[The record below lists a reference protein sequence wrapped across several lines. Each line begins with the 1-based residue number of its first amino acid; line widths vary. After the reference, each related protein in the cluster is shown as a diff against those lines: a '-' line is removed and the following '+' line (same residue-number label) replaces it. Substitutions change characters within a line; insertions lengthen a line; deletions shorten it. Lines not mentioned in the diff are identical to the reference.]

1 MNEIVWIGGIA
12 LIVGAVLTFLVMQ
25 LLIVR
30 KKGVSLHELEE
41 KYIQKALYE
50 QLRQDIIQKDTILQS
65 QYTAIATYQS
75 DYKNLQ
81 ERFETYRKEL
91 EDMQAKFKN
100 EFRNLAN
107 DLLDEKSTKFVALN
121 EEKLGSILNPLKE
134 KIAHFEKKIEDTHQV
149 EVRERISLKKELET
163 IVKLN
168 QQVSDDATRL
178 SNALLGD
185 KKLQG
190 NWGEIQLEMIL
201 EKAGLEKD
209 IHYHRE
215 QSFKTEGGIYR
226 PDYII
231 HLPDKKS
238 IVIDSKVSLVA
249 YEQYHNEEENLHR
262 TIHLKRHLEN
272 IKEHIKSLGGKNYH
286 QIYDIH
292 SPDYIL
298 LFVPIEPALSAALR
312 EDLSLF
318 DKALDKN
325 IVLVSVSTLL
335 ATLRTI
341 AFIWKQE
348 NQRKNVLEIARE
360 SGALYDKFVG
370 FIEDMERIGRNIK
383 LSERE
388 YDAAMNKLT
397 TSTRRG
403 DTIVGRIERIKA
415 LGADASKSLPD
426 SILDK

>member
-1 MNEIVWIGGIA
+1 MNEIVWIGGIGF
-12 LIVGAVLTFLVMQ
+12 ISGVVLTYLVMR
-25 LLIVR
+25 LFMER
-30 KKGVSLHELEE
+30 KKGIPLRQVEE

-50 QLRQDIIQKDTILQS
+50 QLRQDIMQKDTMLQS
-65 QYTAIATYQS
+65 QYTTIATYQS

-91 EDMQAKFKN
+91 EDMQANFKN

-121 EEKLGSILNPLKE
+121 EEKIGSILNPLKE

-168 QQVSDDATRL
+168 QQVSEDATRL

-209 IHYHRE
+209 IHYQRE

-249 YEQYHNEEENLHR
+249 YEQYHNEQENIHR

-272 IKEHIKSLGGKNYH
+272 IKDHIKSLGGKNYH

-383 LSERE
+383 LSEKE

-397 TSTRRG
+397 TSTKRG